1 MTDRRK
7 IQYYIFPEKMEA
19 DAYVDSVLESIP
31 QGDRGRILRAAT
43 LAGFALHKVESRIP
57 YLLAELLNA
66 KTSKGEILQIL
77 KAVIP
82 DDMES
87 IIPEPKAKNSQQ
99 PEMPTGL
106 EKKTDTEEETRLN
119 AKGLFPH

>member
-57 YLLAELLNA
+57 HLLAELLNS
-66 KTSKGEILQIL
+66 KTSKDEILQIL
-77 KAVIP
+77 RAVIP
-82 DDMES
+82 DDIQSVAPLSKAGEGQRPQVSAEAES
-87 IIPEPKAKNSQQ
+87 RDAEDQ
-99 PEMPTGL
+99 
-106 EKKTDTEEETRLN
+106 TRQN
-119 AKGLFPH
+119 AKGMFQS